1 MEGELLNTDRKKAI
15 TENII
20 PSKTLT
26 LSVDIP

>member
-1 MEGELLNTDRKKAI
+1 MEGELLNTDRKKGI